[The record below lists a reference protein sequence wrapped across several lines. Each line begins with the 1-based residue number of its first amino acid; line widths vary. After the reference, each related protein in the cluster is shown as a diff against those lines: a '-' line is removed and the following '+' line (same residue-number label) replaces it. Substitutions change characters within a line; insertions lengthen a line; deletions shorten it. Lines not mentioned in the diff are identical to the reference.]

1 MKGGAMRCLVLRH
14 VCFEDLGVFAPVL
27 QDAGYDIRYAQAG
40 VESVTRDEW
49 LSADLAVILGGPI
62 GVGQEDVYPFLRE
75 ERMLSRI
82 RLVSGRPL
90 LGICLGAQLMAAALG
105 ARVYAGQ
112 GREIGWGGI
121 ELTDEGRN
129 GPLGELAG
137 APVLHWHGDTF
148 DIPSGARRLAFTAL
162 TPNQAFSAARG
173 QLALQFHPEADAGR
187 METWLIGHC
196 CELAASGFDP
206 GRIREDART
215 LGDAARIAGR
225 AFLRRWLSE
234 ELSPGT

>member
-1 MKGGAMRCLVLRH
+1 MRCLVLQH

-27 QDAGYDIRYAQAG
+27 REAGYTVRYVQAG
-40 VESVTRDEW
+40 VDSVTQDEW
-49 LSADLAVILGGPI
+49 LAADLAVILGGPV
-62 GVGQEDVYPFLRE
+62 GVGQEDVYPFLLE
-75 ERMLSRI
+75 ERKLARA

-121 ELTDEGRN
+121 ELTGEGRS
-129 GPLGELAG
+129 GPLGELAD

-148 DIPSGARRLAFTAL
+148 DIPPGARRLAFTAI
-162 TPNQAFSAARG
+162 TPNQAFSAGRG

-187 METWLIGHC
+187 METWLVGHC
-196 CELAASGFDP
+196 CELSASGFDP
-206 GRIREDART
+206 RGIREDALA
-215 LGDAARIAGR
+215 LGDGARAAGR
-225 AFLRRWLSE
+225 AFLRRWLAE
-234 ELSPGT
+234 ELSERTLP

>member
-1 MKGGAMRCLVLRH
+1 MRCLVLRH

-49 LSADLAVILGGPI
+49 LSADLAVILGGPV
-62 GVGQEDVYPFLRE
+62 GAGQEDVYPFLRE

-129 GPLGELAG
+129 GPLSELAG

-196 CELAASGFDP
+196 CELAASGFEP

-215 LGDAARIAGR
+215 LGDAARTAGQ

-234 ELSPGT
+234 ELSAEFSPGT

>member
-1 MKGGAMRCLVLRH
+1 MQCLVLQH
-14 VCFEDLGVFAPVL
+14 VCFENLGVFAPVL
-27 QDAGYDIRYAQAG
+27 REAGYTVRYVQAG
-40 VESVTRDEW
+40 VESVARDEW
-49 LSADLAVILGGPI
+49 LAADLAVILGGPV
-62 GVGQEDVYPFLRE
+62 GVGQEDVYPFLLE
-75 ERMLSRI
+75 ERMLARV
-82 RLVSGRPL
+82 RLVCGRPL

-137 APVLHWHGDTF
+137 RPVLHWHGDTF
-148 DIPSGARRLAFTAL
+148 DIPPGARRLAFTSL

-173 QLALQFHPEADAGR
+173 QLALQFHPEADVGR
-187 METWLIGHC
+187 METWLVGHC
-196 CELAASGFDP
+196 HELAASGIEP

-215 LGDAARIAGR
+215 LGDAARTAGQ
-225 AFLRRWLSE
+225 AFLRRWLTE
-234 ELSPGT
+234 EISAEFRPQV